1 MIRVS
6 ALPTAIVVL
15 LIPVSAVLLIF
26 THTVPGAKRST
37 ALTAYILTVFT
48 LLAVCRKLPG
58 WIAYWKRIRYENP
71 YVLLFV
77 SDTALRV
84 KLSLGFSVTTNTAY
98 ALFQLCMGMY
108 HASIWF
114 YSFAVYYG
122 LLVLMRLFLLRE
134 VNAGTPGQNLC
145 REWERFRFCGVI
157 LLIMNLSLGTIAA
170 FIVLQNRGFSHHP
183 VTTVVMA
190 VYTFCS
196 LIYSVYGLFK
206 FKKYRSPVYT
216 ATKIVRLAAALV
228 SVLTLETALLS
239 AFGGS
244 DEHARRLITGTTG
257 SVVISII
264 LIIAVTM
271 IIFSTKEIRKIK
283 KQL

>member
-1 MIRVS
+1 M
-6 ALPTAIVVL
+6 
-15 LIPVSAVLLIF
+15 IF
-26 THTVPGAKRST
+26 THTVPGVKRGAVLS
-37 ALTAYILTVFT
+37 AYILSVFT

-71 YVLLFV
+71 YVLLFM

-84 KLSLGFSVTTNTAY
+84 RLSLGFSVATNTAY

-108 HASIWF
+108 HASVWF
-114 YSFAVYYG
+114 YAFAVYYG

-134 VNAGTPGQNLC
+134 VNAGTPGQNLL
-145 REWERFRFCGVI
+145 REWERYRFCGII
-157 LLIMNLSLGTIAA
+157 LLVMNLSLGTIVA

-190 VYTFCS
+190 IYTFCA
-196 LIYSVYGLFK
+196 LIYSIRGLFK

-216 ATKIVRLAAALV
+216 ATKTVRLAAALV

-244 DEHARRLITGTTG
+244 DEHARRLITAATG
-257 SVVISII
+257 SVVTGII

-271 IIFSTKEIRKIK
+271 IIRSTREIRKIR